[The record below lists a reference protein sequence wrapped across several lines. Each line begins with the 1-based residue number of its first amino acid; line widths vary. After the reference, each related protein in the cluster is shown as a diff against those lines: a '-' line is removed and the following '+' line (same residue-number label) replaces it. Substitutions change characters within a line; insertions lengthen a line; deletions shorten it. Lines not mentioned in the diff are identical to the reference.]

1 MGSFG
6 ENLRRERE
14 MRGVTLE
21 EISSATKISVRFLR
35 SIEDEDFDA
44 LPGGIFARSFI
55 RTYVRY
61 LGLDEERILAE
72 YQLTAHPKAE
82 AALPRLTAGR
92 SVAPRPGART
102 PFLALLAA
110 GIMLGGGYLLFRYS
124 HRASEVQVKQT
135 SPEPAP
141 ATKTPS
147 APEAAPSSSSSA
159 TATPGTPAS
168 PPGAP
173 LSDVT
178 TASPAQSPASSGRP
192 PAPSTPTTPAASAG
206 TGDLTSH
213 AEGAAP
219 PTKQVGR
226 NSGLVLQV
234 AATER
239 SWVGIEADGQ
249 TVFQGVLNSNEV
261 RTLKARDSFNVT
273 TGNAQGIILT
283 LNGET
288 LTPLGRRG
296 EVKSVHLTR
305 NDVKSSAP

>member
-21 EISSATKISVRFLR
+21 EISSATKISVRFLQ
-35 SIEDEDFDA
+35 SIEQENFDA

-61 LGLDEERILAE
+61 LGLDEDRILAE

-82 AALPRLTAGR
+82 TALPRLTAGR
-92 SVAPRPGART
+92 SAEPRPGART

-124 HRASEVQVKQT
+124 HRASEVQVKQS

-147 APEAAPSSSSSA
+147 APEVAPSSSLSA
-159 TATPGTPAS
+159 TAAPGTPAS

-173 LSDVT
+173 LSNVT
-178 TASPAQSPASSGRP
+178 TESPASSGGP
-192 PAPSTPTTPAASAG
+192 PAPSSGTAPGASAG
-206 TGDLTSH
+206 TGDLTSQ
-213 AEGAAP
+213 AEGGAP
-219 PTKQVGR
+219 PAKQAGK

-239 SWVGIEADGQ
+239 AWVGIEADGQ
-249 TVFQGVLNSNEV
+249 TVFQGVLNPNEV
-261 RTLKARDSFNVT
+261 RTLKARDSFNLT

-305 NDVKSSAP
+305 NDVKSFGP